1 MPKAKPQ
8 VTPAATAK
16 KTVSVK
22 TNARLTQDA
31 TIKPKRRADW
41 SAIERDFRTS
51 KFTLREIAAKYGV
64 SHQAV
69 SKRANNEAWPQDL
82 SLAIKQATNAKLVD
96 ELVAKEIA
104 KNGQLV
110 ANTVLAAA
118 EVNTRIIQGHRVRL
132 ADITE
137 AVAIAKAKLMAIGD
151 SVTDIREAGAFV
163 QAISNLATA
172 TKTLIEQERKAHNL
186 DAEQDPIEGAKQKRI
201 LVEFVEAGQQ

>member
-1 MPKAKPQ
+1 MPKAKPS
-8 VTPAATAK
+8 VKPAAPAT

-22 TNARLTQDA
+22 TNARLTKDA
-31 TIKPKRRADW
+31 TLTPKRRADW

-69 SKRANNEAWPQDL
+69 SKRAKNESWPQDL

-96 ELVAKEIA
+96 ELVAKEVA

-137 AVAIAKAKLMAIGD
+137 AVAIAKAKLMAIGE

-163 QAISNLATA
+163 TAINNLASA
-172 TKTLIEQERKAHNL
+172 TKTLIDQERKAHNL
-186 DAEQDPIEGAKQKRI
+186 DDEDAPDPSKEQHTVK
-201 LVEFVEAGQQ
+201 VVFV